1 MSHYTN
7 QRIITEQEWWNS
19 LRSQIGQTTYS
30 ESYCVD
36 LNEMDFLDPSKSPIL
51 QGVKKAG
58 QAVSSAATDF
68 AGGFGDGLKAGYGDG
83 TKAVEELGKF
93 LTPGILKTI
102 EVVANVSQKFADK
115 VGISPVTAAMIVG
128 IAATAPAALPAYIL
142 ALTLRR
148 VATNLA
154 NKMYDTAWEKLTGK
168 TVEELD
174 KMWVD
179 WKSKNPTAAT
189 PKVVADSFDSFNS
202 FLRNKDINLYQKIY
216 LENEYQEDARGVGEF
231 LGKGLGY
238 GAGAG
243 VSIISN
249 SISSIAKVFS
259 SVMKMIANNPVA
271 TGKVLFG
278 VIIGYYVGKLGAK
291 ATEKVT
297 DMIQGKLS
305 AAENNDIRKVAE
317 KVGVPQKETDDILG
331 NKLQDAAN
339 SIDPSKI
346 SNLIRNPDLI
356 DAMKKTDFYDNHL
369 HGQIL
374 KQAITEKSDK
384 AKDVLWHLLFKI
396 GDDQERIADLKDVI
410 SINNSSELMNR
421 FNEYQLK
428 HNSFVSD
435 IFRKLKALSSAAKD
449 LSGLDPTSAE
459 DARKEAVSVGYTLR
473 SFIFS
478 SDEIKNSGGSVA
490 KSALDVVAP
499 AVKAAAKV
507 VTDDPRD
514 IFNYK
519 GQEVSD
525 FIDSLPTPKK

>member
-51 QGVKKAG
+51 QGAKN
-58 QAVSSAATDF
+58 F
-68 AGGFGDGLKAGYGDG
+68 AGGLSTGLKQGYDKGAKD
-83 TKAVEELGKF
+83 VEELGKF

-102 EVVANVSQKFADK
+102 EIVANVSQKFADK

-142 ALTLRR
+142 ALSLRR

-249 SISSIAKVFS
+249 SISSIAKLFS

-305 AAENNDIRKVAE
+305 AAESDDIRKVAE

-331 NKLQDAAN
+331 DKLQNAAN
-339 SIDPSKI
+339 SLDPSKI

-356 DAMKKTDFYDNHL
+356 DAMKKTDFYDNTL
-369 HGQIL
+369 HAQIL

-384 AKDVLWHLLFKI
+384 AKDVLWHLLFKM
-396 GDDQERIADLKDVI
+396 GNDQDRIADLKDVI
-410 SINNSSELMNR
+410 STYNSSELMNR

-428 HNSFVSD
+428 HNSFVNG
-435 IFRKLKALSSAAKD
+435 IFVKLKALSSAAGD
-449 LSGLDPTSAE
+449 SGLNPKDAE
-459 DARKEAVSVGYTLR
+459 DARREAVSAGYTLR

>member
-1 MSHYTN
+1 MSHYIN

-36 LNEMDFLDPSKSPIL
+36 LNEMDFFDPSKSPIL
-51 QGVKKAG
+51 QGAKN
-58 QAVSSAATDF
+58 F
-68 AGGFGDGLKAGYGDG
+68 AGGLSTGLKQGYDKGAKD
-83 TKAVEELGKF
+83 VEDLGKF

-115 VGISPVTAAMIVG
+115 FGISPVTAAMIVG
-128 IAATAPAALPAYIL
+128 IAATAPAAIPAYVVAL
-142 ALTLRR
+142 ALRR

-179 WKSKNPTAAT
+179 WKSKNPTAT

-202 FLRNKDINLYQKIY
+202 FLRDKDINLYQKIY

-238 GAGAG
+238 GAG
-243 VSIISN
+243 VVNSIISN
-249 SISSIAKVFS
+249 SISSIVKVFS
-259 SVMKMIANNPVA
+259 SVMKIIANNPVS

-278 VIIGYYVGKLGAK
+278 VIIGYLVGKLGAK

-305 AAENNDIRKVAE
+305 AAEGNDIRKVAE

-331 NKLQDAAN
+331 DKLQTAAN
-339 SIDPSKI
+339 SLDPSKI

-356 DAMKKTDFYDNHL
+356 DAMKVTDFYDNNL

-396 GDDQERIADLKDVI
+396 GDDQQRIADLKNVI

-428 HNSFVSD
+428 HNSFVVGLTAS
-435 IFRKLKALSSAAKD
+435 LKALSSAA
-449 LSGLDPTSAE
+449 LSSGLNPEDAE
-459 DARKEAVSVGYTLR
+459 DARREALKAAHTIRNY
-473 SFIFS
+473 IFNP
-478 SDEIKNSGGSVA
+478 DDIKKA
-490 KSALDVVAP
+490 KSALDVIAP
-499 AVKAAAKV
+499 AAKAAAKV

-514 IFNYK
+514 LFNYRSP
-519 GQEVSD
+519 EISD

>member
-51 QGVKKAG
+51 QGAKN
-58 QAVSSAATDF
+58 F
-68 AGGFGDGLKAGYGDG
+68 AGGLSTGLKQGYDKGYKD
-83 TKAVEELGKF
+83 VEDLGKF

-115 VGISPVTAAMIVG
+115 FGISPVTAAMIVG

-142 ALTLRR
+142 ALSLRR

-305 AAENNDIRKVAE
+305 AAESDDIRKVAE
-317 KVGVPQKETDDILG
+317 KVGVPKEEIQKVANDTG
-331 NKLQDAAN
+331 NKDFVNYLENPPDGSVNVADARSLADKGRTDAPTYGFWG
-339 SIDPSKI
+339 SKEIPSE
-346 SNLIRNPDLI
+346 IRELMSLP
-356 DAMKKTDFYDNHL
+356 T
-369 HGQIL
+369 
-374 KQAITEKSDK
+374 TELSKLS
-384 AKDVLWHLLFKI
+384 AEKI
-396 GDDQERIADLKDVI
+396 GDPVNFWKA
-410 SINNSSELMNR
+410 INRAEAGGSLPFNVGRLEPSELFNDKEKQSILMNMIGK
-421 FNEYQLK
+421 FDTVDKVEMLK
-428 HNSFVSD
+428 HIKTQDSNNYD
-435 IFRKLKALSSAAKD
+435 IFKKTIENWEKYHN
-449 LSGLDPTSAE
+449 T
-459 DARKEAVSVGYTLR
+459 T
-473 SFIFS
+473 
-478 SDEIKNSGGSVA
+478 
-490 KSALDVVAP
+490 KSA
-499 AVKAAAKV
+499 
-507 VTDDPRD
+507 
-514 IFNYK
+514 I
-519 GQEVSD
+519 Q
-525 FIDSLPTPKK
+525 SLR

>member
-36 LNEMDFLDPSKSPIL
+36 LNEMDFLDPSKSPIF
-51 QGVKKAG
+51 QSVKKAG
-58 QAVSSAATDF
+58 QAVSGAATDF
-68 AGGFGDGLKAGYGDG
+68 AGGFKGGLYGGYKKG
-83 TKAVEELGKF
+83 TEDVENLGKF

-115 VGISPVTAAMIVG
+115 FGISPVTAAMIVG
-128 IAATAPAALPAYIL
+128 IAATAPAALPAYVV
-142 ALTLRR
+142 ALSLRR

-356 DAMKKTDFYDNHL
+356 DAMKKTDFYDNTL
-369 HGQIL
+369 HAQIL

-384 AKDVLWHLLFKI
+384 AKDVLWHLLFKM
-396 GDDQERIADLKDVI
+396 GNDQDRIADLKDVI
-410 SINNSSELMNR
+410 SNYNSSELMNR

-435 IFRKLKALSSAAKD
+435 MFRKLKALSSAAGD
-449 LSGLDPTSAE
+449 SGLDSTSAE
-459 DARKEAVSVGYTLR
+459 DARRDALSAGR
-473 SFIFS
+473 SLQTFIFS
-478 SDEIKNSGGSVA
+478 SDEIKKSGGSVA
-490 KSALDVVAP
+490 KSVLDVVAP
-499 AVKAAAKV
+499 TVKAATKV